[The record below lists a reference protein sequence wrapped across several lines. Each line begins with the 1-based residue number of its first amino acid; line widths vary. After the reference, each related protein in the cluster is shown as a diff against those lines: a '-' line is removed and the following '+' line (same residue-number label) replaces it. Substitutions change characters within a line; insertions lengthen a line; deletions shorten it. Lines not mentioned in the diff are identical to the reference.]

1 MSRRRVPFRPQV
13 EALEDRRCPSSTTV
27 LPISAFVA
35 QQGHDAF
42 FTYPT
47 GVPDSQGWSNSIFDP
62 GATPADPTRL
72 ILVDYAGLAA
82 RWLKQNH
89 GIDLHTTVTGFV
101 TETPLGSSGL
111 MEVSLNLEATNAL
124 TWVAN
129 GNGINANAQGA
140 VLNLPLELGYRA
152 DELVGHPE
160 RHPALSNVH
169 MQETWVEN
177 IGANLPDL
185 ARLNEDYA
193 TFAPPG
199 FSFERINFQSW
210 GTGTLRDATTVGT
223 PGNTAIVSTWQ
234 VADLTNS
241 SLPGTL
247 ADGFWQEPIDIIP
260 VASAS
265 SHVGYLNGTLFV
277 LDMTNGN
284 DHVTVSPT
292 GGGVSLSSNLGNGTY
307 TGVTRVVTA
316 LGSGNNQVQIGNLAG
331 VTVDV
336 VALDGNNNIASG
348 NVGKLVVSVGQGNN
362 NIATGNSSAA
372 QFIGVSGHGNNQ
384 IDVQSDSPAEILV
397 FGNGNN
403 NVNARGDGDFIEV
416 LGNGNNHIKDTGTND
431 LIWLGGDGNNDIDN
445 QGDGSFTDIL
455 AGTGHN
461 HIRGHWGF
469 AP

>member
-1 MSRRRVPFRPQV
+1 MSPHRLPTRPQL
-13 EALEDRRCPSSTTV
+13 EAFEARLCPSSTTV

-35 QQGHDAF
+35 QQGHDSF

-47 GVPDSQGWSNSIFDP
+47 GVPDEQGWNNSTFDP
-62 GATPADPTRL
+62 GSTPSDSTRL
-72 ILVDYAGLAA
+72 LLVDYAGVEA
-82 RWLKQNH
+82 RWLKQNY

-101 TETPLGSSGL
+101 TETPIGSSGL
-111 MEVSLNLEATNAL
+111 MEVSLDLEATNAL

-129 GNGINANAQGA
+129 ANGINVNAQGGA
-140 VLNLPLELGYRA
+140 LMAPVELGYRA

-160 RHPALSNVH
+160 RHAALSNVH

-177 IGANLPDL
+177 VGANLPDL
-185 ARLNEDYA
+185 ARLNEDFA

-199 FSFERINFQSW
+199 FSYERFNFQSW
-210 GTGTLRDATTVGT
+210 GTGTLRNAATVGT

-265 SHVGYLNGTLFV
+265 AHVGYLNGTLFV
-277 LDMTNGN
+277 LDMANGN
-284 DHVTVSPT
+284 DQVNVSPA
-292 GGGVSLSSNLGNGTY
+292 GSGVTLSSNLGNGTY
-307 TGVTRVVTA
+307 SGVTRVVTA
-316 LGSGNNQVQIGNLAG
+316 LGSGNNHVQIGNLPG

-336 VALDGNNNIASG
+336 VALDGNSHIAVG

-362 NIATGNSSAA
+362 DIATGNSSAA
-372 QFIGVSGHGNNQ
+372 QFVGVSGHGNNQ
-384 IDVQSDSPAEILV
+384 IDVQSDSPAEVLV

-403 NVNARGDGDFIEV
+403 NISAAGTGDFIEV
-416 LGNGNNHIKDTGTND
+416 LGNGNNHLADTGSND
-431 LIWLGGDGNNDIDN
+431 LIWLGGDGNNTVDN
-445 QGDGSFTDIL
+445 QGNGSFSALL

-461 HIRGHWGF
+461 HFSGPH
-469 AP
+469 

>member
-1 MSRRRVPFRPQV
+1 MSQQRFLSRPQL
-13 EALEDRRCPSSTTV
+13 EAFEDRLCPSSTTV

-42 FTYPT
+42 FTSPT
-47 GVPDSQGWSNSIFDP
+47 GVPDSQGWNNSTFDP
-62 GATPADPTRL
+62 GATPSDPTRL
-72 ILVDYAGLAA
+72 ILVDYAGVAA
-82 RWLKQNH
+82 KWLNQNH

-101 TETPLGSSGL
+101 TETPVGSSGL
-111 MEVSLNLEATNAL
+111 MEVSLDLEATNAL

-129 GNGINANAQGA
+129 VNGINANAKGS
-140 VLNLPLELGYRA
+140 VPTLPLELGYRA

-160 RHPALSNVH
+160 RHPALSNLH

-177 IGANLPDL
+177 VGADLPDL
-185 ARLNEDYA
+185 ARLNEDFA

-199 FSFERINFQSW
+199 FSYERINFQSW
-210 GTGTLRDATTVGT
+210 GTGTLRSATTVGT

-241 SLPGTL
+241 NLPGTL

-277 LDMTNGN
+277 LDTTSGN
-284 DHVTVSPT
+284 DRVTVNPA
-292 GGGVSLSSNLGNGTY
+292 GGGVTLSSNLGNGTY
-307 TGVTRVVTA
+307 SSVTRVVTA
-316 LGSGNNQVQIGNLAG
+316 LGSGNNQVQIGDLSGA
-331 VTVDV
+331 TVDV
-336 VALDGNNNIASG
+336 VALDGNNNIAVG
-348 NVGKLVVSVGQGNN
+348 AVGKLVVSLGQGNN
-362 NIATGNSSAA
+362 TVATGNSSAA
-372 QFIGVSGHGNNQ
+372 QFIGVTGHGNNQ
-384 IDVQSDSPAEILV
+384 IDVHSDGPAEVLV

-403 NVNARGDGDFIEV
+403 NVSSRGGGDFVEV
-416 LGNGNNHIKDTGTND
+416 LGNGNSHLTDTGTND

-445 QGDGSFTDIL
+445 QGDGSFTEIL

-461 HIRGHWGF
+461 HIRGPWGF